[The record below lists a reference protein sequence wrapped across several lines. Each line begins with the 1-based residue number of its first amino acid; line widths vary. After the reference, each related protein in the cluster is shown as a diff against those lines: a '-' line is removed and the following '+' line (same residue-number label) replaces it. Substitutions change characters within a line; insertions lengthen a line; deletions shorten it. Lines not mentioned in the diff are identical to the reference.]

1 MHDVA
6 VIIPTY
12 NCARHLPEAV
22 ESVLKQSFTCSE
34 LIVVDDGSTD
44 DTRAI
49 LRPYQDTI
57 SYIYQNNSGVAK
69 ARNTGILASESTYIA
84 FLDADDV
91 WLSNKLERQID
102 LLIENSG
109 LAMVSCDLTLFDD
122 NLTYEET
129 FWQSCG
135 CYEDLKREQKQ
146 ITNAF
151 RKLMYHNFI
160 YPSTALVKR
169 ECFTQVGLF
178 DESFFGAVAEDKDMW
193 LRIASRYDVGCVPDP
208 LVRRRMHE
216 YSPASLEAIH
226 LSVIK
231 VVEKMERMFPHLLE
245 EQRVASKKILGAR
258 YYYLGR
264 LYLHEDE
271 LRKSR
276 EALLSSLRHSV
287 SVRGLLFLGLA
298 LLGKRGVWTLR
309 RVKDRMR
316 RIRVFDFVYG
326 WIDRNVRARPAG

>member
-12 NCARHLPEAV
+12 NCARYLPKAV
-22 ESVLKQSFTCSE
+22 ESVFMQSYRLFT

-44 DTRAI
+44 DTRTV
-49 LRPYQDTI
+49 LSPYRDKI
-57 SYIYQNNSGVAK
+57 SYIYQNNSGPSK
-69 ARNTGILASESTYIA
+69 ARNTGILASESRFIA

-91 WLSNKLERQID
+91 WLPNKLERQVD
-102 LLIENSG
+102 LLTTNSG
-109 LAMVSCDLTLFDD
+109 LAMVSCDLVLFDD
-122 NLTYEET
+122 KRTYEET
-129 FWQSCG
+129 FWQMCG
-135 CYEDLKREQKQ
+135 CYEDVKREQKQ
-146 ITNAF
+146 IKNAF

-169 ECFTQVGLF
+169 ECFTEVGLF
-178 DESFFGAVAEDKDMW
+178 DESFRGAVAEDKDMW
-193 LRIASRYDVGCVPDP
+193 LRIASRYNVGCVPDA

-216 YSPASLEAIH
+216 YSASALEAID

-231 VVEKMERMFPHLLE
+231 VVKKMDAMFPELVK
-245 EQRVASKKILGAR
+245 EQNVRTGQILGAR

-264 LYLHEDE
+264 LYLNEDE

-276 EALLSSLRHSV
+276 EALLSSLRHSL
-287 SVRGLLFLGLA
+287 SMRSLLFLGLA
-298 LLGKRGVWTLR
+298 LVGKRGVWTLR

-316 RIRVFDFVYG
+316 RIRLFDFVYG

>member
-1 MHDVA
+1 MHDVD

-22 ESVLKQSFTCSE
+22 ESVLKQSFKCSK

-102 LLIENSG
+102 LFGDNSG
-109 LAMVSCDLTLFDD
+109 LALVFCDLILFDD
-122 NLTYEET
+122 HLTYDKT
-129 FWQSCG
+129 FWQRCG

-151 RKLMYHNFI
+151 GKLMYHNFI

-169 ECFTQVGLF
+169 ECFGRVGLF
-178 DESFFGAVAEDKDMW
+178 DESFRGAVAEDKDMW
-193 LRIASRYDVGCVPDP
+193 LRIAAQYNMGCVADT
-208 LVRRRMHE
+208 LVKRRMHE
-216 YSPASLEAIH
+216 YSPSSLEAIH

-231 VVEKMERMFPHLLE
+231 VIKKMEGMFPKLVG
-245 EQRVASKKILGAR
+245 EQNVRTGQILGAR

-264 LYLHEDE
+264 LYLNEDD
-271 LRKSR
+271 LMNSR
-276 EALLSSLRHSV
+276 EALLSSLRHSL
-287 SVRGLLFLGLA
+287 SVRALVFLAIA
-298 LLGKRGVWTLR
+298 LLGKRRVRMLR

-316 RIRVFDFVYG
+316 RIQVFDFVYG
-326 WIDRNVRARPAG
+326 WIGRNVRARPAG

>member
-1 MHDVA
+1 MHDVD

-22 ESVLKQSFTCSE
+22 ESVLKQSYTCST

-49 LRPYQDTI
+49 LRPYQDKI
-57 SYIYQNNSGVAK
+57 SYIYQKNSGVAK

-91 WLSNKLERQID
+91 WLPNKLERQVD
-102 LLIENSG
+102 LVIENSG
-109 LAMVSCDLTLFDD
+109 LAVVSCDLTLFDD

-226 LSVIK
+226 LAVIK
-231 VVEKMERMFPHLLE
+231 VVKKMEGMFPQLLE
-245 EQRVASKKILGAR
+245 EQRVESKQILGSR

-264 LYLHEDE
+264 HYLDCDGLSEA
-271 LRKSR
+271 R
-276 EALLSSLRHSV
+276 EAFLKSIRNSLSIRGIVFLCV
-287 SVRGLLFLGLA
+287 S
-298 LLGKRGVWTLR
+298 LLGTKMVWLFR
-309 RVKDRMR
+309 RVKNKLR
-316 RIRVFDFVYG
+316 RIGIFDYMYR
-326 WIDRNVRARPAG
+326 WVREKLPGVPAG